1 VSTMNLGDETVNG
14 RSSLE
19 CTLTGKNTYRFPL
32 LLLCIAISGLCN
44 SQQLNLFEEIEN
56 DNSISSR
63 RTADRASGRGVG
75 VAEPEFTLVG
85 TSRIDGNY
93 SAIIEHRG
101 GDTLVVRMDLGSS
114 ADIPGYPGYKLV
126 DVDRGNISISYPE
139 NIPCVEFR
147 GLGVSCD
154 DVMNIAALSL
164 ANGEPLLGKEVET
177 SLAAGRSNET
187 AADELPANPFEALLS
202 RENNVP
208 VSNRDG
214 VFGRTEQFAPR
225 RIDPEDVPPGMNVI
239 STPFGDRL
247 VEQ

>member
-1 VSTMNLGDETVNG
+1 MNLGDETVNV

-32 LLLCIAISGLCN
+32 LLLCLAISGLCN

-63 RTADRASGRGVG
+63 RTADRASERGFG

-85 TSRIDGNY
+85 TSRISGKY
-93 SAIIEHRG
+93 SVIIQHRG
-101 GDTLVVRMDLGSS
+101 GDTLMIKAGLNSS
-114 ADIPGYPGYKLV
+114 TQIPGYSGYSIL
-126 DVDRGNISISYPE
+126 DVSSGSISIRYPE
-139 NIPCVEFR
+139 NVPCVEFR
-147 GLGVSCD
+147 DQGVSCD
-154 DVMNIAALSL
+154 GTINIATLSL
-164 ANGEPLLGKEVET
+164 ANGEPLFGKEVET
-177 SLAAGRSNET
+177 SLVAGRSNET
-187 AADELPANPFEALLS
+187 IADELPTNPFEALLS

-208 VSNRDG
+208 ESNRDG
-214 VFGRTEQFAPR
+214 VFGRSERFTPR
-225 RIDPEDVPPGMNVI
+225 RIDPEDVPPGMNVV